1 MLSRRLALHGYA
13 TTAAATGAE
22 AMTYI
27 RQTSFDVILLDVQM
41 PGLSG
46 YDVLREIRREWSS
59 GVLPVIM
66 VTAKDRSEDIVQ
78 ALALGANDFVGKPI
92 DLPVALARIRTQVL
106 RKQAEDQLRESEE
119 RYALAMAGAND
130 GLWDWKLTTDAIYYS
145 PRWAALIGYEPSELT
160 ATPDEWFS
168 RVHDG
173 DLPRLRERLDA
184 HIAGH
189 STHLEVE
196 YRMRHRTGA
205 YRWVLTRGQAVR
217 DGAGRAVRLAGSF
230 TDITQGKVADALTAL
245 PNRVLFT
252 DRLLWCLEYARRHAD
267 FSYGV
272 LFVDL
277 DGFKFINDSLGHLA
291 GDELLVAVARRLE
304 HSIRTTDSLGRH
316 PAGVVGASPL
326 QRTVARL
333 GGDELTILLPGIG
346 DVADATRVAE
356 RVLDAVR
363 QPFDVNGREVFVT
376 ASVGIVV
383 GGTSDTTAEDLLRD
397 ADTALYRAKALGKAR
412 YELFDEAM
420 RDRVVTRLS
429 METALRRALDRGELR
444 LHYQP
449 LVRLEDDEL
458 VGFET
463 LVRWQ
468 HPELGLLAPDAFIP
482 LAEETGLIVPIGRW
496 VVREACRQL
505 AEWRGQGHAVGRLSV
520 GVNLSSREFQQP
532 DVVEHVRGM
541 LAEYALDG
549 CQLEIELTESAAM
562 ENADAVVGRLSQ
574 LKASGVSISID
585 DFGTG
590 HSSLAHLHRF
600 PIDRLKIDRSFV
612 ARLLE
617 PGDEDGTPIVR
628 AILALAHHIG
638 IEVVAEG
645 IETSVQRDVLL
656 TLGCPLGQGYL
667 FSKPVTALDA
677 LAFVRTPDEVGPPAW

>member
-291 GDELLVAVARRLE
+291 GDTTGRRGGRSRRVLSHAWPHDDQQQQRCPKEGQPAHALAV
-304 HSIRTTDSLGRH
+304 HGNQSLTMDDDG
-316 PAGVVGASPL
+316 
-326 QRTVARL
+326 
-333 GGDELTILLPGIG
+333 
-346 DVADATRVAE
+346 VAE
-356 RVLDAVR
+356 ST
-363 QPFDVNGREVFVT
+363 GRTLPIRGQECQ
-376 ASVGIVV
+376 
-383 GGTSDTTAEDLLRD
+383 
-397 ADTALYRAKALGKAR
+397 
-412 YELFDEAM
+412 
-420 RDRVVTRLS
+420 RLS
-429 METALRRALDRGELR
+429 GSN
-444 LHYQP
+444 
-449 LVRLEDDEL
+449 
-458 VGFET
+458 
-463 LVRWQ
+463 
-468 HPELGLLAPDAFIP
+468 
-482 LAEETGLIVPIGRW
+482 
-496 VVREACRQL
+496 C
-505 AEWRGQGHAVGRLSV
+505 
-520 GVNLSSREFQQP
+520 
-532 DVVEHVRGM
+532 
-541 LAEYALDG
+541 
-549 CQLEIELTESAAM
+549 
-562 ENADAVVGRLSQ
+562 
-574 LKASGVSISID
+574 
-585 DFGTG
+585 
-590 HSSLAHLHRF
+590 
-600 PIDRLKIDRSFV
+600 
-612 ARLLE
+612 
-617 PGDEDGTPIVR
+617 
-628 AILALAHHIG
+628 
-638 IEVVAEG
+638 
-645 IETSVQRDVLL
+645 
-656 TLGCPLGQGYL
+656 
-667 FSKPVTALDA
+667 
-677 LAFVRTPDEVGPPAW
+677 